1 MSRITVSLC
10 LFSLLLCSV
19 GCQVCPFPCQYR
31 SLDFRVAAFVDRHND
46 YRGSHPDY
54 RAGSVFVGVPG
65 THHLAGDLFM
75 NAGDFGT
82 TSPVVMARRDDSRG
96 MFGTGPDIIIAP
108 PRPGDIDIFTPGGNV
123 PGIQQLID
131 EQRNLPPGGTPII
144 PPAIP
149 RIAPL
154 PFDDTPSDTIPFSPS
169 DAIPSLPNGTV
180 PPLPNGGLRLPQSP
194 FPTLMDT
201 EPPITLEELQ
211 RLDPSVHDF
220 QIISIEDATAGMR

>member
-1 MSRITVSLC
+1 MSRIAVSLC
-10 LFSLLLCSV
+10 LFALLLCSV
-19 GCQVCPFPCQYR
+19 GCQVCPRPCQYS

-65 THHLAGDLFM
+65 THQMAGDFFM

-82 TSPVVMARRDDSRG
+82 TSPVVAARRDG
-96 MFGTGPDIIIAP
+96 GVFGASPDIITAP
-108 PRPGDIDIFTPGGNV
+108 PRPLDPDIFTPGGNV

-131 EQRNLPPGGTPII
+131 QQRNLPGTPII

-149 RIAPL
+149 RVAPL
-154 PFDDTPSDTIPFSPS
+154 PFDNTPSDTIPFSPS
-169 DAIPSLPNGTV
+169 DAIPPLPNSTVPSLPNGGFQ
-180 PPLPNGGLRLPQSP
+180 PLQSP

-220 QIISIEDATAGMR
+220 QIISIEDAAVGMR

>member
-1 MSRITVSLC
+1 MPRIAVSLC
-10 LFSLLLCSV
+10 LFFLLLCSV
-19 GCQVCPFPCQYR
+19 GCQVCPRPCQYS

-65 THHLAGDLFM
+65 THHMAGDLFM

-82 TSPVVMARRDDSRG
+82 TSPVVEARRDDSHG
-96 MFGTGPDIIIAP
+96 IFGTSPDIITAP
-108 PRPGDIDIFTPGGNV
+108 PRPIDIDIFMPDRNV
-123 PGIQQLID
+123 PSAQELID
-131 EQRNLPPGGTPII
+131 WQRSTPPGGTPII

-149 RIAPL
+149 RMAPL
-154 PFDDTPSDTIPFSPS
+154 PFDNTPSDTIPFSPS

-180 PPLPNGGLRLPQSP
+180 LPLPNGGLRLPQSP

-220 QIISIEDATAGMR
+220 QIISIEDAAVGMR